1 MKGTKLKTV
10 NIKNT
15 KKAKKSKTV
24 WKKPN
29 RSLTL
34 DEQRRMFGKTMEMLL
49 TMCMDNHCYHF
60 NNEIRVQN
68 KGGPIGL
75 KLTGEIFDCVMIYWD
90 KNLLA
95 ELAKLGLVPEIYTRF
110 KDDITIVHESLEKG
124 SKIIE
129 GKIVIDRNQEELD
142 SNKSGEKVTMGV
154 IQEVANGILPMI
166 QLTVETPCN
175 FPDKKLPVLDVKV
188 NVNTEENNR
197 IDFEFFQKPT
207 KHPKVILVDSAL
219 SFSKKR
225 TILTQ
230 ECLRILRNTKLE
242 LGQKVQKKYLD
253 QFMLT
258 LKNSGF
264 SQKFRKEI
272 LDSAFKAFRSN
283 YDRSFTFASSELT

>member
-1 MKGTKLKTV
+1 M
-10 NIKNT
+10 
-15 KKAKKSKTV
+15 
-24 WKKPN
+24 
-29 RSLTL
+29 
-34 DEQRRMFGKTMEMLL
+34 DEQRRMFGKALEILL
-49 TMCMDNHCYHF
+49 TMCMDNHCYQF
-60 NNEIRVQN
+60 NNKIRVQN

-129 GKIVIDRNQEELD
+129 GKIVIDSNQEELD

-219 SFSKKR
+219 SFSK
-225 TILTQ
+225 
-230 ECLRILRNTKLE
+230 N
-242 LGQKVQKKYLD
+242 VQ
-253 QFMLT
+253 F
-258 LKNSGF
+258 
-264 SQKFRKEI
+264 
-272 LDSAFKAFRSN
+272 
-283 YDRSFTFASSELT
+283 